1 MTYMGFQLVALI
13 CTPIQIVIGL
23 VLLYMYIGVSFLAG
37 MGVMVIL
44 MLFTLTFSKVVAK
57 NNDKLLKAK
66 DTRMKITEEIL
77 QIIKYIKINAL

>member
-1 MTYMGFQLVALI
+1 MGFQLVALI

>member
-1 MTYMGFQLVALI
+1 MGFQLVALI

-23 VLLYMYIGVSFLAG
+23 VLLYMYIGVSFLTG